1 MEKIKKIAGK
11 AIDRYNN
18 LVLNHPVTVIIA
30 LMLIIGALGYKALD
44 FKIDAST
51 ETLLLESDK
60 DLIYTRQ
67 VAKRYGV
74 SDFLVISYTPKTKDL
89 LDPQNLD
96 HLARLR
102 DDINGLEQV
111 SSVITILDVPLL
123 QSPPIDYGNFSGP
136 LPNLE
141 SPETDPESARTE
153 LQQSAY
159 YRNLIVSA
167 DMKTTALVVNLKG
180 DPRFRALIEERRLL
194 RGKKN
199 ARQGLTPDERSRL
212 AEVKGQ
218 ISSQLE
224 ASRTAQHDNIAAV
237 RAVMDQYRGHAD
249 LFLGGIT
256 MIADDMITFI
266 KSDLRFFGAGVFM
279 LLVGMLGIIFRRL
292 RWIILP
298 MLCCF
303 LSVIAMMGV
312 LGVFGWEVTVISSNF
327 ISLQLI
333 ITLAIAVHLIVRYRE
348 FQQDNPE
355 TDQAT
360 LVKNTI
366 RTKFVPC
373 LYAVLTTIAGF
384 SSLLLC
390 DIKPVINFGWMMS
403 AGITFSLLLTFV
415 LFPASMMLMKKPA
428 PPPASNTNPGLF
440 SLTPML
446 ARFTQAH
453 GTLILVLTVIVT
465 VASMVGASRLVVENS
480 FIDYFK
486 KTTEIYQGMK
496 VIDQKLGGTTPL
508 EVIVQFEPIEL
519 DDFEEEEDE
528 LFEED
533 PFADELAEE
542 NTDKYWFA
550 NSRMQTIEAVH
561 DYLDDLPET
570 GKVLSLGTLL
580 KIGRKLNN
588 GQSLDSIEM
597 AVLYNRLPEEFKD
610 QLLSPFLSI
619 ENNET
624 RFSVRIKDSL
634 KGLKRN
640 RLLNQI
646 RDDLIGQLGLPQD
659 KVRLAGAMILY
670 NNMLQSL
677 FSSQI
682 KTLGVVAVALLVMF
696 LILFRSLKVALIA
709 IYPNLLSAGTVLGVM
724 GWLNIPLDMMT
735 ITIAAISIGI
745 AVDNTIHYIH
755 RFREEIQSGR
765 NYQEAMHRCHGSIG
779 YAMYYTST
787 IIIIGFSIL
796 VFSNFLPTI
805 YFGLFTGL
813 AMLIAMVA
821 ALTLLPQL
829 LIVFKP
835 FKLQTTASEHGNS
848 PMAA

>member
-1 MEKIKKIAGK
+1 MEKMKKLADIALE
-11 AIDRYNN
+11 RYNN
-18 LVLNHPVTVIIA
+18 LVLNHAGAVLVVLMIIITV
-30 LMLIIGALGYKALD
+30 LGYKALD

-51 ETLLLESDK
+51 ETLLLENDK
-60 DLIYTRQ
+60 DLRYTRQ
-67 VAKRYGV
+67 IAGRYGV
-74 SDFLVISYTPKTKDL
+74 SDFLVISYTPNAGDL

-96 HLARLR
+96 HLGRLR
-102 DDINGLEQV
+102 DDIKGLPHV
-111 SSVITILDVPLL
+111 SSVNTILDVPLL
-123 QSPPIDYGNFSGP
+123 QSPPIDYGRFSGT

-141 SPETDPESARTE
+141 SAETDPELARKE
-153 LQQSAY
+153 LQQSDY
-159 YRNLIVSA
+159 YRDLIVSA
-167 DMKTTALVVNLKG
+167 DMQTTALVVNLKE
-180 DPRFRALIEERRLL
+180 DTRFRDLVEKRRLL
-194 RGKKN
+194 REKN
-199 ARQGLTPDERSRL
+199 AHGGLTPDERSAL
-212 AEVKGQ
+212 AKVKQQ
-218 ISSQLE
+218 ISKQLE
-224 ASRTAQHDNIAAV
+224 VSRTAQHENVAAV

-249 LFLGGIT
+249 LFLGGMT

-266 KSDLRFFGAGVFM
+266 KSDLKIFGAGVFM

-292 RWIILP
+292 QWIILP

-348 FQQDNPE
+348 FQQKNPE
-355 TDQAT
+355 MDQSA

-428 PPPASNTNPGLF
+428 APPAPKTNPGPF

-453 GTLILVLTVIVT
+453 GTLILVMTVIVT
-465 VASMVGASRLVVENS
+465 VASILGASRLVVENS

-486 KTTEIYQGMK
+486 ETTEIYQGMK

-508 EVIVQFEPIEL
+508 DVIVQFEPIEL
-519 DDFEEEEDE
+519 DDFEDEEDD
-528 LFEED
+528 FFDED

-542 NTDKYWFA
+542 DTDKYWFA
-550 NSRMQTIEAVH
+550 DSRMQTVEAVH
-561 DYLDDLPET
+561 DYLDDLPQT

-597 AVLYNRLPEEFKD
+597 AVLYTRLPEDFKA
-610 QLLSPFLSI
+610 QILSPFLSI
-619 ENNET
+619 ENNEA

-640 RLLNQI
+640 RLLNRI
-646 RDDLIGQLGLPQD
+646 GDDLTGKLGLPQD
-659 KVRLAGAMILY
+659 NVRLAGAMILY

-682 KTLGVVAVALLVMF
+682 KTLGVVALALLVMF
-696 LILFRSLKVALIA
+696 LILFRSVKVALIA
-709 IYPNLLSAGTVLGVM
+709 IYPNLLSAGAVLGVM

-755 RFREEIQSGR
+755 RFREEIQSGCD
-765 NYQEAMHRCHGSIG
+765 YQEALHRCHGSIG
-779 YAMYYTST
+779 YAMYYTSA

-835 FKLQTTASEHGNS
+835 FKGNASATPEPNPADMG
-848 PMAA
+848 